1 MIMRRITTS
10 WSVLLVLG
18 LAVGCGDDDNA
29 PSPPENSSS
38 DSSAAD
44 ASTGSNPVDSDST
57 TKDPV
62 DSSGDAG
69 AGETSSSSDPGE
81 QTSATSV
88 SSADSTSSGPVM
100 SGDAGP
106 STDDTGAGECSP
118 GSATAIEDECLYMT
132 GLWCESFDAALTC
145 SLAAFLK
152 DEAVYDVLIACL
164 NETFSEEG
172 ACDLSEDE
180 MAAKVF
186 ECEAL
191 ADATA
196 CPVEADACA
205 VYADCEEYTVEECNA
220 VAAKYNDDWV
230 AVAEFGCE
238 VSPAEALGEAS
249 SEE

>member
-1 MIMRRITTS
+1 MIMRRVATS

-18 LAVGCGDDDNA
+18 IAVGCGDDDSA
-29 PSPPENSSS
+29 PSPAESNSSS
-38 DSSAAD
+38 SDATD
-44 ASTGSNPVDSDST
+44 ASTASPSDSNSD
-57 TKDPV
+57 TKGPV

-69 AGETSSSSDPGE
+69 TGETSSSSEPAE
-81 QTSATSV
+81 QTSATSAPP
-88 SSADSTSSGPVM
+88 ADSTSSEPAT

-106 STDDTGAGECSP
+106 STDDTGANECSP
-118 GSATAIEDECLYMT
+118 GSALGVEDMCPYMT
-132 GLWCESFDAALTC
+132 ESWCDSFDATLVC
-145 SLAAFLK
+145 SLSSLSK

-164 NETFSEEG
+164 NDTFSEEG

-196 CPVEADACA
+196 CPVELEGCA
-205 VYADCEEYTVEECNA
+205 VYADCEEYTVEQCNA

-230 AVAEFGCE
+230 AWSEFGCDI
-238 VSPAEALGEAS
+238 SPAQALGEI
-249 SEE
+249 SE